1 VGPVLGRHHPDQRVR
16 REVHHL
22 ERALARERVEGEVTE
37 PSLPQLTDRL
47 VEGEPARQPH
57 ADPVG
62 RDLLEVGG
70 RGGAELLL
78 QVAAPAGRHDY
89 RLAQAERF
97 GERRLELLGPRQVEL
112 DPDEALVV
120 GALEEPRD
128 RRRRDAERPG
138 DLLLRP
144 RLAVVELEAS
154 DHQPEFPGGLRN

>member
-1 VGPVLGRHHPDQRVR
+1 M
-16 REVHHL
+16 
-22 ERALARERVEGEVTE
+22 ALIFFLFFFNDTATTE
-37 PSLPQLTDRL
+37 IYTLSLHDALPIFPQLTDRL
-47 VEGEPARQPH
+47 VEGEPAREPY

-78 QVAAPAGRHDY
+78 QIGAPARRHDH

-97 GERRLELLGPRQVEL
+97 GERRLELLGARQVEL

-138 DLLLRP
+138 DRFLRP
-144 RLAVVELEAS
+144 RLAVVEL
-154 DHQPEFPGGLRN
+154 P